1 MKFDSIKAAIEDIK
15 IGRFVIV
22 VDDEN
27 RENEGDFI
35 IAAEKITPE
44 AVNFMA
50 KYARGLLCVGL
61 TEERA
66 KELDL
71 NLMVQENT
79 ALHNTRFTVSVDL
92 KIGTTTGISAYD
104 RARTINALAD
114 SQTNPQDFGR
124 PGHIFP
130 IIARPGG
137 VLRRAGHTE
146 ASVDLMRMAGLTP
159 VSVMCEIMDE
169 NGEMAHGEALEK
181 IAQNHGVKIITVQ
194 NLIEYRRRTE
204 RYIERVSEADLPTQY
219 GVFRIIIFIDKLTD
233 KEHVALIM
241 GDVRTSE
248 PVMVRVH
255 SECLTGDVFSSL
267 RCDCGDQLH
276 KSLEMVAK
284 NGRGVVLYLRQEG
297 RGIGLRHKISAYQL
311 QDEGMDTVEA
321 NIKLGFLPDLRDYG
335 MGAQI
340 LSELGVR
347 KMRLLTNN
355 PKKIVGLQG
364 FNLEVVERI
373 PIEIPPNPKNEKY
386 LQTKR
391 DKMGH
396 LILNKNQV
404 QND

>member
-1 MKFDSIKAAIEDIK
+1 MKFESIETAIKDIK
-15 IGRFVIV
+15 DGRFVIV

-35 IAAEKITPE
+35 MAAEKVTPK

-61 TEERA
+61 QEERA
-66 KELDL
+66 KELNL
-71 NLMVQENT
+71 NLMVQDNT

-92 KIGTTTGISAYD
+92 RVGTTTGISAFD
-104 RARTINALAD
+104 RARTINALTD
-114 SQTNPQDFGR
+114 PRTKPEEFGR

-130 IIARPGG
+130 IIARSGG

-146 ASVDLMRMAGLTP
+146 ASVDLVRMAGLIP

-169 NGEMAHGEALEK
+169 NGEMAQGEALEK
-181 IAQNHGVKIITVQ
+181 IARDHGVKIITVQ
-194 NLIEYRRRTE
+194 DLIEYRRRTE
-204 RYIERVSEADLPTQY
+204 HYIERVSEADLPTQY
-219 GVFRIIIFIDKLTD
+219 GVFRIIIFVDKLTE
-233 KEHVALIM
+233 KEHVALVM
-241 GDVRTSE
+241 GNVRTSE

-255 SECLTGDVFSSL
+255 SECLTGDVFGSL

-276 KSLEMVAK
+276 KALEMIAES
-284 NGRGVVLYLRQEG
+284 GRGIVLYLRQEG

-340 LSELGVR
+340 LSNLGVR

-355 PKKIVGLQG
+355 PKKVIGLQG
-364 FNLEVVERI
+364 FNLEIVERI

-386 LQTKR
+386 LKTKR
-391 DKMGH
+391 DKLGH
-396 LILNKNQV
+396 LILKNKQV